1 MLRIGLTGGIGS
13 GKSTVAAIFETL
25 GIPVYYADTAA
36 RRMMNE
42 DAALKAQIIEHFG
55 EGLYTD
61 GKLNREQMAA
71 LVFNQPAQ
79 LSLLNSLVHP
89 ATIADAEK
97 WMATRHSPYAIK
109 EAALIFESGSEKQ
122 LDYVIGVKAPEDIRM
137 QRAMQRDGIS
147 KEQVQARMDKQM
159 NEQEKLNRC
168 DFIIHNDEQSLLIP
182 QVVSLHQQLTA
193 MCTR

>member
-25 GIPVYYADTAA
+25 GIPVYYADSAA
-36 RRMMNE
+36 KRMMNE

-55 EGLYTD
+55 ESLYTD

-122 LDYVIGVKAPEDIRM
+122 LDYVIGVKAPEAIRM
-137 QRAMQRDGIS
+137 QRVIQRDGIS
-147 KEQVQARMDKQM
+147 KEQVQARMDQQM
-159 NEQEKLNRC
+159 NEQDKLNRC

-182 QVVSLHQQLTA
+182 QVVSLHQQLTT
-193 MCTR
+193 MRTR